1 MTYRY
6 KVSIEYEGT
15 GYSGWQKQT
24 NAKTTQGEIEK
35 SLQQFSQEKIVTH
48 GMGRTDAGVHAIAQI
63 AHFDLEKKW
72 DTNTVL
78 QGINYFLKPQPIVI
92 TGCEI
97 VSNDFHA
104 RHSAKKRTYQY
115 VILNRFANPAL
126 DKNRAWHV
134 SKNLDV
140 QKMEEASKL
149 LIGKHDFTSFR
160 TTLCEAKSPVKT
172 IEYIRFNIEGER
184 ITIEICAESFLHHMV
199 RNIVGFL
206 QLIGSGKKTANDL
219 KEYLEANDVHIIK
232 YTAPACGLYF
242 TKVEY

>member
-1 MTYRY
+1 MTHRY

-15 GYSGWQKQT
+15 GYSGWQKQP
-24 NAKTTQGEIEK
+24 NAKSIQGEIENA
-35 SLQQFSQEKIVTH
+35 LQQFSQEKVATH
-48 GMGRTDAGVHAIAQI
+48 GMGRTDAGVHALAQI
-63 AHFDLEKKW
+63 AHFDLKKKW
-72 DTNTVL
+72 DPHTVL

-92 TGCEI
+92 TGCE
-97 VSNDFHA
+97 VVDENFHA

-134 SKNLDV
+134 SQKLDV
-140 QKMEEASKL
+140 KKMEKASKH

-160 TTLCEAKSPVKT
+160 TTLCEAKSPIKT
-172 IEYIRFNIEGER
+172 IDYINFYTEGEK
-184 ITIEICAESFLHHMV
+184 IAIEICAESFLHHMV

-206 QLIGSGKKTANDL
+206 HLVGSGKKTEKDL
-219 KEYLEANDVHIIK
+219 KEYLEAKDVHIIK

>member
-6 KVSIEYEGT
+6 KISIEYEGT
-15 GYSGWQKQT
+15 GYSGWQKQP
-24 NAKTTQGEIEK
+24 NAKSIQGEVEK
-35 SLQQFSQEKIVTH
+35 SLQQFSQEKVVTH

-63 AHFDLEKKW
+63 AHFDLEKEW
-72 DTNTVL
+72 DPDTVL

-92 TGCEI
+92 TVCEI

-104 RHSAKKRTYQY
+104 RHSAKNRTYQY
-115 VILNRFANPAL
+115 VILNRFSNPAL

-134 SKNLDV
+134 SKKLDV
-140 QKMEEASKL
+140 QKMEEASKI

-160 TTLCEAKSPVKT
+160 TTLCEAKSPIKT
-172 IEYIRFNIEGER
+172 IEYIHFNTEGER

-206 QLIGSGKKTANDL
+206 ELVGSSKKTTKDL
-219 KEYLEANDVHIIK
+219 QEYLEANDVHVIK
-232 YTAPACGLYF
+232 YTAPSCGLYF